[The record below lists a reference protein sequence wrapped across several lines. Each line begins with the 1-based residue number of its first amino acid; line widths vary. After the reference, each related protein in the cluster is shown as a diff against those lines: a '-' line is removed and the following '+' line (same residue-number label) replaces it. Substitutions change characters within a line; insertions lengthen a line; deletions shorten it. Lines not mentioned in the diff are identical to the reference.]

1 MDWRRLPPLS
11 ALRAFS
17 AFADSDSLDQAG
29 ASIGVT
35 HAAISQQIRTLESHL
50 GLALVDR
57 TGRRLAMTADG
68 QRLAAALAEGFGLI
82 ATTIRHLTRA
92 EASRPLRL
100 TTTPAFAGGWL
111 LPRLPD
117 FRARHPDMDL
127 TIDATSDLRRLGE
140 DADIAL
146 RFGNGDWPGTRS
158 ELLLRTPVVVVAS
171 PQLVPKGAAPRGF
184 DDLAALPW
192 LQELGTNEASAF
204 LEQHGVAR
212 RTGAGL
218 VSLPG
223 NLMLDAARN
232 GQGVAVIARAFV
244 EADIRAGRL
253 RVLHED
259 TDREGYFL
267 VTAAGPLRTAVQLF
281 HDWLHAQAAAV

>member
-1 MDWRRLPPLS
+1 MDWRHLPPLS

-35 HAAISQQIRTLESHL
+35 HAAISQQIRALEVYL

-57 TGRRLAMTADG
+57 TGRRLTMTADG
-68 QRLAAALAEGFGLI
+68 QRLAAALGEGFGLI
-82 ATTIRHLTRA
+82 AATIGQLTRA
-92 EASRPLRL
+92 EIARPLRV
-100 TTTPAFAGGWL
+100 TTTAAFAGGWL

-117 FRARHPDMDL
+117 FRARHPGIDL
-127 TIDATSDLRRLGE
+127 TIDAASEVRRLGE

-158 ELLLRTPVVVVAS
+158 ELLLRTPVVVIAA
-171 PQLVPKGAAPRGF
+171 PQLVPPGAPDGF

-204 LEQHGVAR
+204 LEDHGVAR
-212 RTGAGL
+212 RAGAGL
-218 VSLPG
+218 LSLPG

-259 TDREGYFL
+259 SEREGYFL
-267 VTAAGPLRTAVQLF
+267 VTAPGPRRASVQLF
-281 HDWLHAQAAAV
+281 HDWVRAQVAAV

>member
-1 MDWRRLPPLS
+1 MDWRHLPPLS
-11 ALRAFS
+11 ALRAFA

-35 HAAISQQIRTLESHL
+35 HAAISQQIRTLEAHL

-68 QRLAAALAEGFGLI
+68 QRLAAALSEGFGLI
-82 ATTIRHLTRA
+82 GAIIGQLTRA
-92 EASRPLRL
+92 DTARPLRL

-117 FRARHPDMDL
+117 FRARHPGIDL
-127 TIDATSDLRRLGE
+127 TIDAASEVRRLGE

-158 ELLLRTPVVVVAS
+158 ELLLRTPVVVIAA
-171 PQLVPKGAAPRGF
+171 PQLVPPGAPDGF

-204 LEQHGVAR
+204 LEERGVAR
-212 RTGAGL
+212 RAGAGL
-218 VSLPG
+218 LSLPG

-253 RVLHED
+253 RALHED
-259 TDREGYFL
+259 NEREGYFL
-267 VTAAGPLRTAVQLF
+267 VTAPGPRRTAVQLF
-281 HDWLHAQAAAV
+281 HDWIQAQVAAV